1 MSATEISEKQILKAI
16 SIDDEIA
23 RATEKLRK
31 LQEKQKEM
39 QKRERERCQKAVFDF
54 IKTEKLDGISV
65 DLWTA
70 ALPDI
75 KRLLGV
81 EKLKSSAQAATPSLE
96 GA

>member
-1 MSATEISEKQILKAI
+1 MSTTEISEKQIPKAI

-65 DLWTA
+65 DVWTA

-81 EKLKSSAQAATPSLE
+81 EKLKSAALAVTPSFE
-96 GA
+96 VA

>member
-1 MSATEISEKQILKAI
+1 MTPSEITEKQIPKVI
-16 SIDDEIA
+16 SIEDEIA
-23 RATEKLRK
+23 KATEKLRK
-31 LQEKQKEM
+31 LQEKQKDM

-65 DLWTA
+65 DVWTA

-81 EKLKSSAQAATPSLE
+81 EKLKSSTQAATPSFE
-96 GA
+96 AA

>member
-1 MSATEISEKQILKAI
+1 MSTTEISEKQTPKVI
-16 SIDDEIA
+16 SIEDEIT

-39 QKRERERCQKAVFDF
+39 QKKERERCQKAVFDF

-81 EKLKSSAQAATPSLE
+81 EKPQSTAQAATPSLE
-96 GA
+96 VA

>member
-1 MSATEISEKQILKAI
+1 MSATEISEKQIPKAI
-16 SIDDEIA
+16 SIEDEIS

-31 LQEKQKEM
+31 LQEKQKDM
-39 QKRERERCQKAVFDF
+39 QKKERERCQKAVFDF

>member
-1 MSATEISEKQILKAI
+1 MSTTEISEKQIPKAI
-16 SIDDEIA
+16 SIEDEIA

-54 IKTEKLDGISV
+54 IKTEKLDSISIDV
-65 DLWTA
+65 WTA
-70 ALPDI
+70 VLPDI

-81 EKLKSSAQAATPSLE
+81 EKLKSAALAVTPSFE
-96 GA
+96 VA

>member
-1 MSATEISEKQILKAI
+1 MTPSEITEKQIPKVI
-16 SIDDEIA
+16 SIEDEIA
-23 RATEKLRK
+23 KATEKLRK

-81 EKLKSSAQAATPSLE
+81 EKLKSTAHAATPSLE
-96 GA
+96 AA

>member
-1 MSATEISEKQILKAI
+1 MSTIEISEKQAPKVI
-16 SIDDEIA
+16 SIEDEIA
-23 RATEKLRK
+23 KATEKLRK

-65 DLWTA
+65 DVWTA

-81 EKLKSSAQAATPSLE
+81 EKLKSAVQAAAPSFE
-96 GA
+96 AA